1 VYQKLGMYQVPKISG
16 KQISLEIQLSKEERW
31 DLVNRF
37 IPATSAFVVSV
48 YHDKSCDI
56 NNTCGEA

>member
-1 VYQKLGMYQVPKISG
+1 MYQVPKLSG
-16 KQISLEIQLSKEERW
+16 KQISLEIQLSKVGRW
-31 DLVNRF
+31 DLVSRF